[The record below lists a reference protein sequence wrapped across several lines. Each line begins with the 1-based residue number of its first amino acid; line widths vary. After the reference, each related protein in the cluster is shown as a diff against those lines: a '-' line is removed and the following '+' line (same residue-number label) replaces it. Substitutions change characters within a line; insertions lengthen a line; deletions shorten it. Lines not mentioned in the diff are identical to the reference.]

1 MGTKSERSEIIR
13 LLNEVL
19 TGELTVINQYFIHAK
34 MCENWGYRRLHAF
47 IRKES
52 IEEMVHAERLIERI
66 LFLDGVPNV
75 QRLGKVNVGET
86 VQEQLTLDRAAEAAA
101 IPLLNAGIETCRA
114 AGDNGSR
121 LLLEK
126 ILHDEEEHIDW
137 IDAQLTLIEQ
147 VGVENWLSQQ
157 IHES

>member
-1 MGTKSERSEIIR
+1 MGKKPERSEIIR

-19 TGELTVINQYFIHAK
+19 TGELTAINQYFIHAK
-34 MCENWGYRRLHAF
+34 MCENWGYKRLHDF
-47 IRKES
+47 FRKES
-52 IEEMVHAERLIERI
+52 IEEMVHAEHLMERI

-75 QRLGKVNVGET
+75 QRLGKISVGET
-86 VQEQLTLDRAAEAAA
+86 VKEQLTLDRAVEAEA
-101 IPLLNAGIETCRA
+101 IPLLNAGIEACRA

-147 VGVENWLSQQ
+147 VGLENWLAQQ
-157 IHES
+157 ILG

>member
-1 MGTKSERSEIIR
+1 MGKKSERAEIIR

-19 TGELTVINQYFIHAK
+19 TGELTAINQYFIHAK
-34 MCENWGYRRLHAF
+34 MCENWGYRRLHSI

-52 IEEMVHAERLIERI
+52 IEEMVHAEELMERV
-66 LFLDGVPNV
+66 LFLGGVPNV

-86 VQEQLTLDRAAEAAA
+86 VKEQLTLDRAVEAEAIPRLNEA
-101 IPLLNAGIETCRA
+101 IAVCRD

-121 LLLEK
+121 MLLEK

-147 VGVENWLSQQ
+147 VGLENWLTQQ
-157 IHES
+157 IHD